1 MYVACVCDKGASFQ
15 FSLSIA
21 IQQTTLN
28 QTEISYY
35 LPYFLTRQFL
45 VPVSSVVIVR

>member
-28 QTEISYY
+28 QKLYVIY
-35 LPYFLTRQFL
+35 PFLG
-45 VPVSSVVIVR
+45 